1 MPLKQTLTA
10 IVSGSQMGSARM
22 AVGTRAELSGFASAF
37 NQSFARRSASS
48 MNGVKLMP

>member
-1 MPLKQTLTA
+1 MPLKRTFIA
-10 IVSGSQMGSARM
+10 ILSGSQMGSARM
-22 AVGTRAELSGFASAF
+22 AVGTRAGLFWFASAC

>member
-1 MPLKQTLTA
+1 
-10 IVSGSQMGSARM
+10 M
-22 AVGTRAELSGFASAF
+22 AVGMRADSPGFASAF